1 MKPTLIYLLLLSQF
15 HKKATVQYALK
26 CVILLGN
33 FANTP
38 VETSAAF
45 SVCVHVRECATKP
58 KQAIRCLHNVLPR
71 TRLRRAALS
80 QTQWHH
86 LCWRRRC
93 PLAADPGS
101 LPSDSPGR
109 GSQTCPEHCRLSCAI
124 CKKKREGE
132 NWRLSLGGEVLFKI

>member
-1 MKPTLIYLLLLSQF
+1 MKLTLIYLLLLSQF

-80 QTQWHH
+80 QTQ
-86 LCWRRRC
+86 
-93 PLAADPGS
+93 
-101 LPSDSPGR
+101 
-109 GSQTCPEHCRLSCAI
+109 
-124 CKKKREGE
+124 
-132 NWRLSLGGEVLFKI
+132 